1 MIFKTGRYSG
11 FIKPINY
18 MIDLSIIHVL
28 AAPFFEDRFIF
39 LNYIIFVSLAWI
51 VLSLKI
57 QFYEIYRFT
66 HVQNILSSLAKQ
78 GVVFFLIVFA
88 FFGFYNQITK
98 DPWKI
103 VAYVLWVIL
112 GISIVKFAV
121 FFLLKKYRIYLKG
134 NQRRVVI
141 YGLNNKTE
149 QLRKFFTS
157 NPEYGYEL
165 QKTFNL
171 KGDKKED
178 IEDTFNFILKNNIDE
193 IYTSIGETS
202 NENMGKIIDFA
213 DNNLKVLKFLP
224 DNKEIY
230 SKKLDFTY
238 YGFLPIL
245 SMRKIPMDEALNKFI
260 KRSFD
265 IVMSLGVIIFILS
278 WLTPLLGIIIKLES
292 KGPVFFKQRRNGLDY
307 KEFYC
312 YKFRSMRPSPDAH
325 LFQATRGDERITRV
339 GKIIRKT
346 SMDELPQ
353 FINVLKGDMSVV
365 GPRPHMVSHT
375 HMYAERIDKFMV
387 RHFIKPGITGLAQV
401 SGFRGEIET
410 DNDIINRVKY
420 DIFYL
425 ENWSL
430 FLDLKVVFKTVFNA
444 IRGEEKAY

>member
-11 FIKPINY
+11 FITPISY
-18 MIDLSIIHVL
+18 AIDLSIIHML
-28 AAPFFEDRFIF
+28 AAPFFEDKFIF
-39 LNYIIFVSLAWI
+39 LNYIIFVSIAWI
-51 VLSLKI
+51 ILSIKVR
-57 QFYEIYRFT
+57 FYEVYRFT
-66 HVQNILSSLAKQ
+66 HIQSILSSIAKQ
-78 GVVFFLIVFA
+78 GFVFFLIVFA
-88 FFGFYNQITK
+88 FFGFYNQINK

-103 VAYVLWVIL
+103 VIYVLWVML
-112 GISIVKFAV
+112 GISATKFAI
-121 FFLLKKYRIYLKG
+121 FFLLKKYRTLLNG

-141 YGLNNKTE
+141 YGLNSKTE
-149 QLRKFFTS
+149 QLRTFFTTNS
-157 NPEYGYEL
+157 EYGYEL

-171 KGDKKED
+171 KGKHKETL
-178 IEDTFNFILKNNIDE
+178 EETFGFILENSIDE
-193 IYTSIGETS
+193 IYVSIGETS
-202 NENMGKIIDFA
+202 NENIDKIIDFA

-260 KRSFD
+260 KRTFD
-265 IVMSLGVIIFILS
+265 IIMSLFVIVFILS

-312 YKFRSMRPSPDAH
+312 YKFRSMTPNPDAH
-325 LFQATRGDERITRV
+325 LYQATKEDERITRV

-401 SGFRGEIET
+401 SGYRGEVET

-430 FLDLKVVFKTVFNA
+430 FLDLKVVFKTIFNA